1 MPRTARIVVPDLPYH
16 ITQRGNYR
24 QDVFQDNEDRLS
36 YLSWIDEYSKKYQLS
51 IFAYCLMD
59 NHVHF
64 IVIPRKEDSLAK
76 VFSISHMQ
84 YSQYFN
90 KKKKVSGHLW
100 QGRFYSCVMDEDYLL
115 TALRYVERNPVRA
128 GIVRK
133 PWRWKWS
140 SAGEHVG
147 QGNGIINLGKIT
159 TLIDTSAEEWKEYI
173 DLVENEEEVEN
184 IRKHTMLGRPLG
196 AKDFI
201 SKLGKRL
208 GKVLSVLPRGRPKK
222 QRSNKIVSVPK

>member
-24 QDVFQDNEDRLS
+24 QNVFEDDEDRLS
-36 YLSWIDEYSKKYQLS
+36 YLSWIDDYSKKYKLS

-64 IVIPRKEDSLAK
+64 IVIPREEDSLAK
-76 VFSISHMQ
+76 VFSISHMR

-90 KKKKVSGHLW
+90 KKKNASGHLW
-100 QGRFYSCVMDEDYLL
+100 QGRFYSCVMDEDYLMA
-115 TALRYVERNPVRA
+115 ALRYVERNPVRA

-140 SAGEHVG
+140 SAGVHVG
-147 QGNGIINLGKIT
+147 QEEGVINLENIT
-159 TLIDTSAEEWKEYI
+159 SLIDTTEEEWKEYI
-173 DLVENEEEVEN
+173 DLGENEEKVEE
-184 IRKHTMLGRPLG
+184 IRKHTLLGRPLG
-196 AKDFI
+196 TKDFI
-201 SKLGKRL
+201 AKLGKRI
-208 GKVLSVLPRGRPKK
+208 GRVLNVLPRGRP
-222 QRSNKIVSVPK
+222 RNK

>member
-1 MPRTARIVVPDLPYH
+1 MPRTARIVIPDLPYH

-24 QDVFQDNEDRLS
+24 QDIFEDNEDRLS
-36 YLSWIDEYSKKYQLS
+36 YLSWIDDYSKKYKLS
-51 IFAYCLMD
+51 ILAYCLRD

-64 IVIPRKEDSLAK
+64 IVIPRKEDTLAK
-76 VFSISHMQ
+76 VFSVSHMR

-90 KKKKVSGHLW
+90 KKKKASGHLW
-100 QGRFYSCVMDEDYLL
+100 QGRFYSCVMDEDYLV

-133 PWRWKWS
+133 PWQWKWS
-140 SAGEHVG
+140 SAREHVG
-147 QGNGIINLGKIT
+147 QKNAIINLQKMT
-159 TLIDTSAEEWKEYI
+159 TIIDTSVEEWKEYI

-196 AKDFI
+196 TKEFI
-201 SKLGKRL
+201 AKLGKRI
-208 GKVLSVLPRGRPKK
+208 GRVLSILPRGRPKK
-222 QRSNKIVSVPK
+222 KCTNK

>member
-1 MPRTARIVVPDLPYH
+1 MPRTARIVIPDLPYH

-24 QDVFQDNEDRLS
+24 QDIFQDNEDRLS
-36 YLSWIDEYSKKYQLS
+36 YLSWINDYSKKYKLS

-64 IVIPRKEDSLAK
+64 IAIPREEDSLAK
-76 VFSISHMQ
+76 VFSISHMR

-90 KKKKVSGHLW
+90 KKKNASGHLW
-100 QGRFYSCVMDEDYLL
+100 QGRFYSCVMDEDYLIA
-115 TALRYVERNPVRA
+115 ALRYVERNPVRA

-140 SAGEHVG
+140 SAGVHVG
-147 QGNGIINLGKIT
+147 QGDGVINLENIT
-159 TLIDTSAEEWKEYI
+159 ALIDTTAEEWKEYI
-173 DLVENEEEVEN
+173 DLDENEEEVEN

-201 SKLGKRL
+201 AKLGKRI
-208 GKVLSVLPRGRPKK
+208 GRVLSVLPRGRPKK
-222 QRSNKIVSVPK
+222 QRSNK